1 MIKSLVSLLKFKADG
16 SYTLM
21 CNAALVRNR
30 GVLAVSRCA
39 QEIAKSG
46 NLNRYRV
53 RVAEGLDELYF
64 ATLKHIDCVD
74 YDSRHENEL
83 ANQLAWIVVS
93 TSFNTFGILLF
104 ALQPLKIIKYF

>member
-1 MIKSLVSLLKFKADG
+1 MILNS
-16 SYTLM
+16 
-21 CNAALVRNR
+21 

-39 QEIAKSG
+39 QEIAESR
-46 NLNRYRV
+46 NLNSYRV
-53 RVAEGLDELYF
+53 RVAEGLDKLYF

-74 YDSRHENEL
+74 YDFRHENEL

-93 TSFNTFGILLF
+93 TSFNIFGIVLF